1 MTLRGTG
8 CGGGEAGALA
18 PAPPAQPPD
27 PRTEWGGGG
36 RRCGGRPAGTSRSR
50 SRSGGDP
57 APPAPAASLPH
68 APPERARPRSRDPQ
82 AETSPRALEG
92 SGLVAGSG
100 GGETPA
106 SRAPCGPAPRA
117 GGGECGTIQASLA
130 PPQRPPP
137 NLSPPTSPAGA
148 PAPTPLPHPGTGRSG
163 PSSAR
168 GHSALPGD
176 AGDPR
181 TCGCPRCP
189 VRRPKAG
196 TRRGRWTQGP
206 VG

>member
-1 MTLRGTG
+1 MLGAKTP
-8 CGGGEAGALA
+8 GEA
-18 PAPPAQPPD
+18 
-27 PRTEWGGGG
+27 
-36 RRCGGRPAGTSRSR
+36 
-50 SRSGGDP
+50 
-57 APPAPAASLPH
+57 
-68 APPERARPRSRDPQ
+68 
-82 AETSPRALEG
+82 SPRALEG

-100 GGETPA
+100 GGGTPA
-106 SRAPCGPAPRA
+106 SRAPCGRAPRA

-137 NLSPPTSPAGA
+137 NLSPPTSRAGA
-148 PAPTPLPHPGTGRSG
+148 PAPTPLPHPGTRRSR

-206 VG
+206 VGRDAHAPELTRAGGCAPRPGESVPLQAPSPKDAAREVLGGLWGGPLVAERS